1 MNGHSQYIYL
11 NTRVSLMA
19 GHLLKASELESMLQG
34 RTEDRETLLHHAG
47 LGDLALDQLHGAS
60 ELESV
65 LMRRQLEELSLL
77 MRPLTG
83 SAREFFAYWGRR
95 AEVGNLKALIRG
107 KLSGQTRES
116 IEQHLIDIEP
126 YARLP
131 VRALLESDDAAE
143 MLRRLERIPE
153 YAEIAR
159 QARRIVAG
167 GAELFTVDSALDR
180 QYYAGVHRRAQAV
193 PKADRMG
200 LLMLVGD
207 LLDRI
212 NLVWLLRYRV
222 AYQLP
227 PAAAYFHPL
236 PGGNHLGRTQ
246 LLRLAQLDTE
256 EAVANALPEPLKS
269 LLAELQTPT
278 EIMGRLQV
286 YQWQAA
292 EKTIRDNRPGLDRL
306 FAYLMLRERD
316 LRAVRGVLYGRTLQL
331 GNDLIADALNLAIWP
346 NPVAS
351 NSSSALAHLRRQAH
365 V

>member
-1 MNGHSQYIYL
+1 MSVHSRYVYL
-11 NTRVSLMA
+11 DTRVSLMA
-19 GHLLKASELESMLQG
+19 AQLLDAPQLESMLRG
-34 RTEDRETLLHHAG
+34 RAEEHKALLRHAG
-47 LGDLALDQLHGAS
+47 LDDLSLDQLHGAS

-65 LMRRQLEELSLL
+65 LMRRQLEELNLL
-77 MRPLTG
+77 VRPLTG
-83 SAREFFAYWGRR
+83 PAREFFAYWGRR

-107 KLSGQTRES
+107 KLSGQKRES
-116 IEQHLIDIEP
+116 IEQHLIDIGP

-131 VRALLESDDAAE
+131 LRALLESDDAAE

-227 PAAAYFHPL
+227 PAEAYFHLL

-246 LLRLAQLDTE
+246 LLRLAQLDTV
-256 EAVANALPEPLKS
+256 EAIANALPEPLKS
-269 LLAELQTPT
+269 LLAGLQTPT

-292 EKTIRDNRPGLDRL
+292 GKAIRDNRPGLDRV
-306 FAYLMLRERD
+306 FAYLLLRERD
-316 LRAVRGVLYGRTLQL
+316 VRAVRGVLYGQALQL
-331 GNDLIADALNLAIWP
+331 GKDLIADALNLDIWSD
-346 NPVAS
+346 PVAS
-351 NSSSALAHLRRQAH
+351 NSAGALARLRRKAH